1 MFHAFMQPTGDLVA
15 TAMAAGAFRR
25 LLAAVEAAG
34 LADELK
40 KEGPFT
46 LFAPSDEAFGK
57 VPPEILEAVL
67 GDREKLSAVLK
78 NHVISG
84 RLSSSDLARVP
95 SVQTAL
101 GLRLV
106 IAARPGVTIN
116 DARMGV
122 SDIEATNGVIH
133 VIDRVLMPN

>member
-1 MFHAFMQPTGDLVA
+1 MFHAFMQPAGDLLMTVTA
-15 TAMAAGAFRR
+15 TGAFRR
-25 LLAAVEAAG
+25 FLAALEAAG
-34 LADELK
+34 LADDLK
-40 KEGPFT
+40 QEGPFT
-46 LFAPSDEAFGK
+46 LFAPSDEAFGT
-57 VPPEILEAVL
+57 VPADTLEAVL
-67 GDREKLSAVLK
+67 GDREKLSAILR
-78 NHVISG
+78 NHVVSG

-95 SVQTAL
+95 SVQTLL
-101 GLRLV
+101 GLRLA